1 MEHSAV
7 QMYAWAMCTR
17 QSTVTDL
24 QINIGFCLLTARP
37 IRMRDVALLQHL
49 ERIEPSQAIGL
60 CTPSA
65 REAAAGR
72 RKHNLLTSISS
83 HAATYNRI
91 VLQNL

>member
-1 MEHSAV
+1 MEHTAV
-7 QMYAWAMCTR
+7 HLCTYAWALHTR

-24 QINIGFCLLTARP
+24 QINIGFCVLTSWP

-65 REAAAGR
+65 REAAAGGGS
-72 RKHNLLTSISS
+72 T
-83 HAATYNRI
+83 TC
-91 VLQNL
+91 